1 MTQPWDSLEAQM
13 KQAIEAA
20 IPQAEAQVM
29 GNGGHFSIRVVS
41 PEFAGKRTL
50 EKQRMVYSAIQPFMS
65 GSNAP
70 VHAVDQLETL
80 VPPA

>member
-13 KQAIEAA
+13 KTAIEAA
-20 IPQAEAQVM
+20 IPNSQAQVT

-41 PEFAGKRTL
+41 PEFSGKRTL
-50 EKQRMVYSAIQPFMS
+50 EKQRMVYGAIQPFMA

-70 VHAVDQLETL
+70 VHAVDQLET
-80 VPPA
+80 VAP